1 MSPVRLIS
9 AALLSLF
16 LLPAWGINESIAPE
30 SATGWQQ
37 PDPVIAESSL
47 VVTAHPLATRA
58 GFEILQQGGSA
69 LDAAVAIQ
77 AMLTL
82 VEPQSSGIGGGAFLL
97 YWDQSSQTLHAY
109 DGRETA
115 PAAADPALF
124 LRDDGTPM
132 PWREA
137 LVGGRS
143 VGVPGVLR
151 MLELAHQRHG
161 RLEWSSL
168 FGPGIAQAEQGFVVG
183 NRLHRLIADRV
194 NPGLGRY
201 PKSRAYFF
209 DDVGQPL
216 ATGTRLRNP
225 ELARSLR
232 LIAEQGADALYRGP
246 LADAI
251 LSSVQSA
258 SDNPGRL
265 RREDLADYQAR
276 EREPLCLP
284 YMSYRV
290 CSFPPPTSGG
300 VTLLQILGLL
310 QHTPLPTLPPDS
322 ADFIHLFTQASRLAY
337 ADRGRYLADPDFVEV
352 PTAALLDPSYLHQR
366 ARLIN
371 PQKDMG
377 ETGPGKP
384 VDLARADDRSPELPS
399 TSHFVIRDAE
409 GNLVSMTSS
418 IEMAFG
424 STLMAG
430 GFLLNNQLTDFSFV
444 PEVDGAPVAN
454 RVEPGKRPRSSM
466 TPVIVFDADNRP
478 VAALGSPGG
487 SRIINYVAHTL
498 LLMLHTDLP
507 LQNILYQPNISNR
520 NGPTELEAG
529 IAPASLLGELE
540 RRGHRVKLREMN
552 SGIHA
557 LRQRPDGRW
566 EAGVDPRREG
576 MALGR

>member
-1 MSPVRLIS
+1 MSPVRLIG
-9 AALLSLF
+9 AALLSLY

-30 SATGWQQ
+30 SATGWRQ
-37 PDPVIAESSL
+37 PDPVIAENSL

-58 GFEILQQGGSA
+58 GFEVLQQGGTA
-69 LDAAVAIQ
+69 MDAAVAIQ

-97 YWDQSSQTLHAY
+97 YWDQSTQTLHAY

-132 PWREA
+132 PWQEA

-161 RLEWSSL
+161 RLAWSAL
-168 FGPGIAQAEQGFVVG
+168 FSASIEQAEQGFVIG
-183 NRLHRLIADRV
+183 NRLHQLIADRV

-201 PKSRAYFF
+201 PSSRAYFF
-209 DDVGQPL
+209 SDDGQPL
-216 ATGTRLRNP
+216 AAGTRLRNP

-232 LIAEQGADALYRGP
+232 LIADQGADALYQGP

-251 LSSVQSA
+251 VASVQGA
-258 SDNPGRL
+258 GDNPGRL
-265 RREDLADYQAR
+265 RREDLARYQAR
-276 EREPLCLP
+276 ERRPLCLP
-284 YMSYRV
+284 YLSYRV

-310 QHTPLPTLPPDS
+310 QHTPLPTLSPDS

-352 PTAALLDPSYLHQR
+352 PTAALLAPAYLHQR

-371 PQKDMG
+371 PKKDMG
-377 ETGPGKP
+377 AASPGAP

-409 GNLVSMTSS
+409 GNLVSMTTS

-444 PEVDGAPVAN
+444 PEVDGVPVAN

-487 SRIINYVAHTL
+487 SRIINYVAHAL
-498 LLMLHTDLP
+498 LLMLHTDQP
-507 LQNILYQPNISNR
+507 LQSILNQPNISNR
-520 NGPTELEAG
+520 NGPTELEADV
-529 IAPASLLGELE
+529 APASLSRELE
-540 RRGHRVKLREMN
+540 QRGHRVKLREMN
-552 SGIHA
+552 SGVHA
-557 LRQRPDGRW
+557 LRRLLDGRW

-576 MALGR
+576 MALGD

>member
-1 MSPVRLIS
+1 MSPVRLIG
-9 AALLSLF
+9 AALLSLY

-47 VVTAHPLATRA
+47 VVTAHPLATQA
-58 GFEILQQGGSA
+58 GFDILQQGGSA

-97 YWDQSSQTLHAY
+97 YWDQSRQTLHAY

-115 PAAADPALF
+115 PANADPELF

-132 PWREA
+132 PWQKA

-151 MLELAHQRHG
+151 MLELAHHRHG
-161 RLEWSSL
+161 QLAWSDL
-168 FGPGIAQAEQGFVVG
+168 FKPGIEQAKQGFVIG
-183 NRLHRLIADRV
+183 NRLHQLIADRV

-201 PKSRAYFF
+201 PASRAYFF
-209 DDVGQPL
+209 DDAGQPL
-216 ATGTRLRNP
+216 AAGTRLRNP
-225 ELARSLR
+225 ELARSLQ
-232 LIAEQGADALYRGP
+232 LIADQGADALYQGP

-251 LSSVQSA
+251 IASVQSV

-265 RREDLADYQAR
+265 RREDLARYQAR
-276 EREPLCLP
+276 ERKPICLP
-284 YMSYRV
+284 YQRYRI

-300 VTLLQILGLL
+300 VTLLQMLGLL
-310 QHTPLPTLPPDS
+310 EHTPLPTLPPDS

-337 ADRGRYLADPDFVEV
+337 ADRGRYLADPDFVQV
-352 PTAALLDPSYLHQR
+352 PTAALLDQSYLRQR
-366 ARLIN
+366 AQLIN
-371 PQKDMG
+371 PEQDMG
-377 ETGPGKP
+377 EALPGQP
-384 VDLARADDRSPELPS
+384 LTLSRADDRSPELPS

-409 GNLVSMTSS
+409 GNLVSMTTS

-444 PEVDGAPVAN
+444 PDVDGVPVAN

-466 TPVIVFDADNRP
+466 TPVIVFDADNHP

-487 SRIINYVAHTL
+487 SRIINYVAHSL

-507 LQNILYQPNISNR
+507 LQSILSQPNISNR
-520 NGPTELEAG
+520 NSTTELEAAV
-529 IAPASLLGELE
+529 APAELSVELE
-540 RRGHRVKLREMN
+540 KRGHQVRVREMN

-557 LRQRPDGRW
+557 LRLRPDGRW

-576 MALGR
+576 MALGD

>member
-1 MSPVRLIS
+1 MSPVRLIG
-9 AALLSLF
+9 AALLSLY

-30 SATGWQQ
+30 SATGWLQ
-37 PDPVIAESSL
+37 PDPVIAENSL

-69 LDAAVAIQ
+69 LDATVAIQ

-115 PAAADPALF
+115 PTNADPALF

-168 FGPGIAQAEQGFVVG
+168 FGPGIEQAEQGFVVG

-201 PKSRAYFF
+201 PESRAYFF
-209 DDVGQPL
+209 DDAGQPL
-216 ATGTRLRNP
+216 AAGTRLRNP
-225 ELARSLR
+225 ELARSLQ
-232 LIAEQGADALYRGP
+232 LIADQGADALYRGP

-251 LSSVQSA
+251 LGSVQSA

-265 RREDLADYQAR
+265 RREDLARYQAR
-276 EREPLCLP
+276 EREPICLP
-284 YMSYRV
+284 YQHYRI

-310 QHTPLPTLPPDS
+310 QHTPLPNLSPDS
-322 ADFIHLFTQASRLAY
+322 AGFIHLFTQASRLAY
-337 ADRGRYLADPDFVEV
+337 ADRGHYLADPDFVQV
-352 PTAALLDPSYLHQR
+352 PTAALLDESYLRQR

-371 PQKDMG
+371 LEQDMG
-377 ETGPGKP
+377 KALPGQP
-384 VDLARADDRSPELPS
+384 ADLARANDRSPELPS

-444 PEVDGAPVAN
+444 PEVDGVPVAN

-529 IAPASLLGELE
+529 VAPKPLSLELG
-540 RRGHRVKLREMN
+540 RRGHQVKLREMN

-566 EAGVDPRREG
+566 ESGVDPRREG

>member
-30 SATGWQQ
+30 TATGWQQ
-37 PDPVIAESSL
+37 PEPVIADDAL

-115 PAAADPALF
+115 PANADPALF
-124 LRDDGTPM
+124 LREDGTPM

-161 RLEWSSL
+161 RLTWPAL
-168 FGPGIAQAEQGFVVG
+168 FKPGIEQARQGFVIG

-201 PKSRAYFF
+201 PESRAYFF
-209 DDVGQPL
+209 DDAGQPL
-216 ATGTRLRNP
+216 AAGTRLRNP
-225 ELARSLR
+225 ELARSLQ
-232 LIAEQGADALYRGP
+232 LIADQGADALYRGP

-251 LSSVQSA
+251 LGSVQSA

-265 RREDLADYQAR
+265 RREDLTHYQAR
-276 EREPLCLP
+276 EREPICLP
-284 YMSYRV
+284 YQRYRI

-310 QHTPLPTLPPDS
+310 QHTPLTDLSPDS

-337 ADRGRYLADPDFVEV
+337 ADRGHYLADPDFVQV
-352 PTAALLDPSYLHQR
+352 PTVALLDESYLRQR

-371 PQKDMG
+371 LKQDMG
-377 ETGPGKP
+377 EALPGQP
-384 VDLARADDRSPELPS
+384 TDLTRAGDRSPELPS
-399 TSHFVIRDAE
+399 TSHFVVRDAE

-507 LQNILYQPNISNR
+507 LQQILYQPNISNR
-520 NGPTELEAG
+520 NGLTELEAG
-529 IAPASLLGELE
+529 VAPAQLAQELKQ
-540 RRGHRVKLREMN
+540 RGHQVQVREMN

-557 LRQRPDGRW
+557 LRRRPDGRW

-576 MALGR
+576 MALGD